1 MVDCLFCDNKRFNI
15 ILENELAYAIYDKY
29 PVNNGH
35 VLVISKRHYQSFFDA
50 ILEEVQ
56 AIYQLIKQVKSILDQ
71 SFQPTGYNIGV
82 NVNKRAGQTIMH
94 LHVHMIPRYDGDVEN
109 PVGGIRNLKP
119 SLVPYR
125 V

>member
-50 ILEEVQ
+50 TLEEVQ

>member
-29 PVNNGH
+29 SVNNGH

-50 ILEEVQ
+50 TLEEVQ

-94 LHVHMIPRYDGDVEN
+94 LHVHMIPRYDGDVAN